1 MSYQHFQA
9 DQLIGAGSL
18 SLVTAAVIS
27 RRCVGYF
34 PIRIRAF
41 SVAFTVAGG
50 TGSGVLK
57 LKRRP
62 TPGSAS
68 GEVVIATLN
77 YTAAQ
82 AVPGKVIFVDGLN
95 VQINPGEE
103 MAVEV
108 TTGLTTTG
116 SGDCIVSYEP
126 SWETPAAIASM
137 TRST

>member
-1 MSYQHFQA
+1 MSYQHHQGEM
-9 DQLIGAGSL
+9 LLGAGNL
-18 SLVTAAVIS
+18 SLVTAAVIA
-27 RRCVGYF
+27 RRCIGYF
-34 PIRIRAF
+34 PIRVRAV
-41 SVAFTVAGG
+41 SVAFTVVGG

-68 GEVVIATLN
+68 GEVVIATVN

-82 AVPGKVIFVDGLN
+82 AVVGKVMFVDGLN

-103 MAVEV
+103 LAAEV

-116 SGDCIVSYEP
+116 SGDILVGFEP
-126 SWETPAAIASM
+126 SWETPAAIATM